1 MKRIVLVLALFG
13 VLVGASS
20 PREAEAGIYGRPILR
35 NTARAVG
42 RAGVLYA
49 WNRLYY
55 SQMYIPRP
63 PSYFGYRY

>member
-1 MKRIVLVLALFG
+1 MKRIVLVLAMFG

-20 PREAEAGIYGRPILR
+20 PSEAEAAYRRPVLR
-35 NTARAVG
+35 NSVRVVG
-42 RAGVLYA
+42 RVGVLYA

-55 SQMYIPRP
+55 SQMYVPRP